1 MTFVTSKTGPKIL
14 KRFGANLEIL
24 LHKLYCN
31 HSIMCQNWKPQ
42 KDWLILINVLN
53 RNRLQS
59 DLCLTNSKII
69 FVFEQKWQACP
80 TKYVIVTMD
89 EILVIICQRGWQGYF
104 LTSSQTS
111 AAVYQMGQGW
121 FCRKEMIMVNFLAT
135 DQMQM
140 KICRMTVFFSII
152 QLLLTQQ
159 HQQYI
164 AFQNVCA
171 VYSMCQYKKEGKFIG
186 KTYHDFRYNGKDLLT
201 ICQY

>member
-1 MTFVTSKTGPKIL
+1 MQFFLQTYTAIISIMSFVTSKIADTFFCKLCHNLSMIMTFVTSKTGPKIL

-69 FVFEQKWQACP
+69 FVFERKWQACP

-104 LTSSQTS
+104 LTSSQIF

-140 KICRMTVFFSII
+140 KICPRGWQSF
-152 QLLLTQQ
+152 
-159 HQQYI
+159 
-164 AFQNVCA
+164 
-171 VYSMCQYKKEGKFIG
+171 
-186 KTYHDFRYNGKDLLT
+186 
-201 ICQY
+201 